1 MKEIVNSL
9 TDSQQLGEFTHFWGI
24 CKDPFVK
31 PRILDL
37 KWNELS
43 IELELPS
50 ITPNVPST
58 QQG

>member
-31 PRILDL
+31 SRILDL